1 MREIK
6 FRAYHKTRKQMITPV
21 WTFGEHYQFDNEFHN
36 KWMYGIEAKDITLLQ
51 FTGMTDC
58 DGKDIYEGDIIQS
71 MFMLEEENCVRLYL
85 IEWMDEFGSRFAA
98 RSLLHPEFTREKSSY
113 VHFPFLKLDGKS
125 PVNGVPIHKS
135 GNYKVVGNMYENPE
149 MINENC

>member
-58 DGKDIYEGDIIQS
+58 EGKDIYEGDV
-71 MFMLEEENCVRLYL
+71 LESTPQMLYL
-85 IEWMDEFGSRFAA
+85 MEYVDGGRLVAKNLTHEDSY
-98 RSLLHPEFTREKSSY
+98 LHFNTNKLKTRYEA
-113 VHFPFLKLDGKS
+113 
-125 PVNGVPIHKS
+125 
-135 GNYKVVGNMYENPE
+135 YKVVGNMYENPE